1 MHRISLLLAGFA
13 PAVLMGQ
20 QSAGTEL
27 WRVAAT
33 TLPLPPALAAGG
45 AGVFWNPAQPA
56 GPERAALALDVIET
70 APGVG
75 AAGAPG
81 SVRTRLRPPGAAGVV
96 DGRVGLGGAG
106 GSS

>member
-1 MHRISLLLAGFA
+1 MQRISLLLAGFA

-45 AGVFWNPAQPA
+45 ASGFWNPAQPA

-70 APGVG
+70 GPSVG
-75 AAGAPG
+75 AAGALV
-81 SVRTRLRPPGAAGVV
+81 SVRAPLRPL
-96 DGRVGLGGAG
+96 RQVGPLSRPSGIGGLV
-106 GSS
+106 